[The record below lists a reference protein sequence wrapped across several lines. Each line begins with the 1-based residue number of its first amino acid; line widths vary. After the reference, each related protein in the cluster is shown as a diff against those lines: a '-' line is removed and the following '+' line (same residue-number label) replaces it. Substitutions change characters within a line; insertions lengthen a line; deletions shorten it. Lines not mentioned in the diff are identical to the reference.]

1 MLFFESE
8 KVYLRTLEPADIDTL
23 YKWENNVSLWHLS
36 NTQKPFSKH
45 VLQSFIDE
53 AHFDIYTNKNLRLII
68 CDKNHV
74 AIGAIDLFDFEPFHL
89 RAGIG
94 ILIAD
99 EESRKQG
106 FANDALS
113 IIIKYAKDILLLNQL
128 YCNINSDNVDSIKL
142 FMRNDFEITGNKKD
156 WNKTRNGFTDELF
169 LQLMLNT
176 K

>member
-1 MLFFESE
+1 LLFFESE
-8 KVYLRTLEPADIDTL
+8 KVYLRTLEPTDIDIL
-23 YKWENNVSLWHLS
+23 YRWENNVSLWQLS
-36 NTQKPFSKH
+36 NTHKPFSKH

-53 AHFDIYTNKNLRLII
+53 AYFDIYTNKNLRLII
-68 CDKNHV
+68 CNINHV

-89 RAGIG
+89 RAGVG

-113 IIIKYAKDILLLNQL
+113 ITINYAKDILLLNQL
-128 YCNINSDNVDSIKL
+128 YCNINSNNVESIKL
-142 FMRNDFEITGNKKD
+142 FMRNGFEITGNKKA
-156 WNKTRNGFTDELF
+156 WNKSKDGFVDELF
-169 LQLMLNT
+169 LQLMLNI